1 MARIVAVGQRVVAL
15 PHWRWSPLLLWFYL
29 ALVVLLICF
38 PIAMV
43 ALGGFN
49 VAAPGEGFRFGLSNW
64 QRAWSDPQIRP
75 ALWNTFAIVAARM
88 ALGFVIATL
97 LAWLVARTNLPGA
110 GWFEFAF
117 WLAFFLPTLASIQG
131 WTLLLEGRSGLV
143 NQWLQAVPFLPPS
156 PLDVYSFWG
165 IVWVHVMSHTVSTL
179 FILLVEAFR
188 NMDAGLEEAA
198 RTSGASELVTLYRIT
213 LPLMRP
219 ILGLLVILSF
229 VRGMQSF
236 EIERVLGS
244 PVGIQVYA
252 TLVVDMLGDEPPR
265 LPEGAALS
273 TLVLAAL
280 VPLIFAQRRFIGER
294 QYTTVTGRMRH
305 GKADLRGWRWP
316 AFGLTLGFA
325 LLSTAVPFLAMV
337 LGSFMRRWGYFQI
350 AEPWT
355 LRHWETVLSDSTFIA
370 SLTSSIV
377 LGVVS
382 GVAGVVVMFLVAY
395 VLVRTSFAGR
405 ALLDFVSWLPWAIP
419 GVLLSLGILTMVL
432 DVPAL
437 RALHGTLLV
446 LVLAVVLFRFPLGVH
461 LLKSGLL
468 QLGQEMEE
476 AARASGAGWW
486 YTQARITL
494 PVLLPMLVAAGLMT
508 CVTALNDVS
517 GVILLASVQTRTL
530 SLLALD
536 YLVGQRAE
544 KEAAAV
550 VTTIIVLLAVG
561 LTLVAR
567 RIGTAG
573 LADTVAGPPE
583 QKPE

>member
-1 MARIVAVGQRVVAL
+1 
-15 PHWRWSPLLLWFYL
+15 
-29 ALVVLLICF
+29 
-38 PIAMV
+38 
-43 ALGGFN
+43 
-49 VAAPGEGFRFGLSNW
+49 
-64 QRAWSDPQIRP
+64 
-75 ALWNTFAIVAARM
+75 
-88 ALGFVIATL
+88 
-97 LAWLVARTNLPGA
+97 
-110 GWFEFAF
+110 
-117 WLAFFLPTLASIQG
+117 
-131 WTLLLEGRSGLV
+131 
-143 NQWLQAVPFLPPS
+143 
-156 PLDVYSFWG
+156 
-165 IVWVHVMSHTVSTL
+165 
-179 FILLVEAFR
+179 
-188 NMDAGLEEAA
+188 
-198 RTSGASELVTLYRIT
+198 
-213 LPLMRP
+213 
-219 ILGLLVILSF
+219 
-229 VRGMQSF
+229 
-236 EIERVLGS
+236 
-244 PVGIQVYA
+244 
-252 TLVVDMLGDEPPR
+252 
-265 LPEGAALS
+265 
-273 TLVLAAL
+273 
-280 VPLIFAQRRFIGER
+280 
-294 QYTTVTGRMRH
+294 
-305 GKADLRGWRWP
+305 
-316 AFGLTLGFA
+316 
-325 LLSTAVPFLAMV
+325 
-337 LGSFMRRWGYFQI
+337 
-350 AEPWT
+350 
-355 LRHWETVLSDSTFIA
+355 
-370 SLTSSIV
+370 
-377 LGVVS
+377 
-382 GVAGVVVMFLVAY
+382 
-395 VLVRTSFAGR
+395 
-405 ALLDFVSWLPWAIP
+405 
-419 GVLLSLGILTMVL
+419 MVL